1 MTSRHPQALRH
12 HRRRTKLAMSAVAA
26 VAALALFAAA
36 CGSDDDDAG
45 DDPTPTTQAPASEG
59 TTTTQ
64 APASGGTPTT
74 QAPASEATT
83 TTQAPDDDLGLGLEP
98 TTTMTPDDDLGL
110 GLDPTTTMATTM
122 MDPCEGAELES
133 TEIGVTEDTITVL
146 VMADVGSPLA
156 PGLFQGSIDG
166 TKAWADYVNANGGLA
181 CRQIELIEHDSQ
193 IRPDLTTNGFLKAC
207 EEALALVGSTALF
220 VNDVRPLNSCED
232 GDGNEI
238 GIPDIPERV
247 VESSHA
253 CSPNAFAVTNAEC
266 PFEGWPRQFVN
277 VMGPHLW
284 LLEQNGGPGSYNG
297 VFLIASDLASAIN
310 SSMAGIRAH
319 MEMGVINDGE
329 FDVSG
334 SAPQDKY
341 GQYLERMREADSN
354 YAYTGSDD
362 NSMLKWKREAV
373 AQGIDLDSITWVC
386 SLACYTSDFVA
397 DKVSNGTYL
406 WMQFLPFEEADTNE
420 ELAAFR
426 EYIDKETPD
435 AWSAGA
441 WAAGRL
447 FEQAINNIVEQDGVN
462 GITRQSLFEQLRQTE
477 SYDVNGWYSP
487 FNFTTKINSPC
498 FVLLQVQNQ
507 EFVRVFP
514 EERGTF
520 NCDPENHW
528 INTIDA
534 PDEHDKG
541 PEDYLEDRLGIYN
554 KGGES
559 EPVDY

>member
-1 MTSRHPQALRH
+1 MTQRHPQAPRH

-45 DDPTPTTQAPASEG
+45 DDPA
-59 TTTTQ
+59 
-64 APASGGTPTT
+64 PTT

-83 TTQAPDDDLGLGLEP
+83 TTAAPDDDLGLGLGEP
-98 TTTMTPDDDLGL
+98 TTTMADSGAV
-110 GLDPTTTMATTM
+110 TTTTM
-122 MDPCEGAELES
+122 MDPCEAEPPEA

-166 TKAWADYVNANGGLA
+166 TKAWVDYVNANGGLA

-193 IRPDLTTNGFLKAC
+193 IRPDLTTNGFLIAC

-220 VNDVRPLNSCED
+220 VNDVTALNSCED
-232 GDGNEI
+232 GEGNEI

-247 VESSHA
+247 VEAAHA

-266 PFEGWPRQFVN
+266 PFEGWPRTFSN
-277 VMGPHLW
+277 VMGPHRW
-284 LLEQNGGPGSYNG
+284 LLEQAGGPGSYNG

-310 SSMAGIRAH
+310 SSMAAIRAH
-319 MEMGVINDGE
+319 MEFGVTNDGE
-329 FDVSG
+329 FDASG
-334 SAPQDKY
+334 SATQAQY
-341 GQYLERMREADSN
+341 GQFLERMREADSN
-354 YAYTGSDD
+354 YAYTGSNDQ
-362 NSMLKWKREAV
+362 SMLKWKREAV
-373 AQGIDLDSITWVC
+373 AQGMDLDSITWVC
-386 SLACYTSDFVA
+386 SLACYTSDFVE
-397 DKVSNGTYL
+397 DEVSNGTYL
-406 WMQFLPFEEADTNE
+406 WMQFLPYEEADANE
-420 ELAAFR
+420 ELATFV
-426 EYIDKETPD
+426 ENIGQETPA

-447 FEQAINNIVEQDGVN
+447 FEQAINNIVEEDGVN
-462 GITRQSLFEQLRQTE
+462 GITRQALFEQLRATE

-487 FNFTTKINSPC
+487 FNFTTKINAPC

-520 NCDPENHW
+520 NCSPDNHW
-528 INTIDA
+528 INTVDA
-534 PDEHDKG
+534 PEEHDAG
-541 PEDYLEDRLGIYN
+541 PDGYLEERLGIYD

-559 EPVDY
+559 EPIDY

>member
-1 MTSRHPQALRH
+1 MTQRHPQAPRH

-45 DDPTPTTQAPASEG
+45 DDPA
-59 TTTTQ
+59 
-64 APASGGTPTT
+64 PTT

-83 TTQAPDDDLGLGLEP
+83 TTTAAPDEDLGLGLGEP
-98 TTTMTPDDDLGL
+98 TTTMADSGAV
-110 GLDPTTTMATTM
+110 TTTTM
-122 MDPCEGAELES
+122 MDPCEAEPPEA

-166 TKAWADYVNANGGLA
+166 TKAWVDYVNANGGLA

-193 IRPDLTTNGFLKAC
+193 IRPDLTTNGFLIAC

-220 VNDVRPLNSCED
+220 VTDVTALNSCED
-232 GDGNEI
+232 GEGNEI

-266 PFEGWPRQFVN
+266 PFEGWPRTFFN
-277 VMGPHLW
+277 VMGPHRW
-284 LLEQNGGPGSYNG
+284 LLDEAGGPGSYNG

-310 SSMAGIRAH
+310 SGMPSIRAH
-319 MEMGVINDGE
+319 MEFGVTNDGE

-334 SAPQDKY
+334 AATQAEY

-354 YAYTGSDD
+354 YAYTGSNDQ
-362 NSMLKWKREAV
+362 SMLKWKREAV
-373 AQGIDLDSITWVC
+373 AQGMDLDSITWVC
-386 SLACYTSDFVA
+386 SLACYTSDFVE
-397 DKVSNGTYL
+397 DEVSNGTYL
-406 WMQFLPFEEADTNE
+406 WMQFLPYEEADANE
-420 ELAAFR
+420 ELATFV
-426 EYIDKETPD
+426 ENIGQETPA

-447 FEQAINNIVEQDGVN
+447 FEQAINNIVEEDGVN
-462 GITRQSLFEQLRQTE
+462 GITRQALFEQLRATE

-487 FNFTTKINSPC
+487 FNFTTKINAPC
-498 FVLLQVQNQ
+498 YVLLQVQNQ

-520 NCDPENHW
+520 NCSPDNHW
-528 INTIDA
+528 INTVDA
-534 PDEHDKG
+534 PGEHDAG
-541 PEDYLEDRLGIYN
+541 PDGYLEERLGIHD

-559 EPVDY
+559 EPIDY